1 MIQRK
6 SRILVAAF
14 VLAALAA
21 VAGVAVAEEA
31 REPFT
36 YVAEWTIARDQ
47 WSGYAEWI
55 ARDHKPA
62 WLAADGGTLVDWGI
76 YETYV
81 HTEGENTHGIWW
93 TATSFAGIEKARVQL
108 LKVPMHPAAAA
119 GAHHDYLLRAI
130 EGKSRSATVAGG
142 FLTVNTNEVRAG
154 HEKEWR
160 RASTPTTSRCST
172 SSWPRARWVELG
184 VARRRHSHRPARSP
198 LPGERLA
205 ERRRR
210 GRDRG
215 RLHGRRCQARRG
227 PGQLLRNLAREST
240 VMESHRD
247 YLARVGRLV
256 EVVQRSAVASGP
268 AGEPRQLVRRPF
280 VLRRRG
286 TRDGSG
292 EANGWRPTAACELP
306 HGRRPAASA
315 RMRVEPH
322 CMLRATALVL
332 LLWSFVG
339 AGGLG
344 CRLRHRL
351 RPATAPRRQP

>member
-14 VLAALAA
+14 VLVVLAA

-55 ARDHKPA
+55 AKNHKPVLDR
-62 WLAADGGTLVDWGI
+62 LAADGTLVDWGI

-93 TATSFAGIEKARVQL
+93 TATSFAGIEKARVEL

-154 HEKEWR
+154 HEKEWKESFDTYYKPVLDELV
-160 RASTPTTSRCST
+160 AKGTLV
-172 SSWPRARWVELG
+172 SWALHAEDIHTGPRGLRFLVS
-184 VARRRHSHRPARSP
+184 VSP
-198 LPGERLA
+198 SAAAEDEIEAAFTAADAKRGEA
-205 ERRRR
+205 
-210 GRDRG
+210 
-215 RLHGRRCQARRG
+215 Q
-227 PGQLLRNLAREST
+227 GQLLRNLAREST

-247 YLARVGRLV
+247 YLARV
-256 EVVQRSAVASGP
+256 SA
-268 AGEPRQLVRRPF
+268 
-280 VLRRRG
+280 
-286 TRDGSG
+286 
-292 EANGWRPTAACELP
+292 GW
-306 HGRRPAASA
+306 SK
-315 RMRVEPH
+315 
-322 CMLRATALVL
+322 
-332 LLWSFVG
+332 
-339 AGGLG
+339 
-344 CRLRHRL
+344 
-351 RPATAPRRQP
+351 